1 MWMSVMVSSGFCAVC
16 TIPGQGPRQRHV
28 TGGIDSSGRA
38 EEIGQGL
45 RESIVKD
52 LIRAHAGLLFAGVA
66 TFVMMGAGQAL
77 FGPALPVYG
86 RSFSLTEGEAG
97 LFVALLWV
105 GCFLGVGLMY
115 VWGAVIGPR
124 HALAAMALGAGGLA
138 ASPVWGLTLAGGVVF
153 GMGYGMATAVFN
165 PRVMR
170 AFGPTGPSMLSLLN
184 ATFGVGAI
192 AAPLVF
198 VWLGSDPAW
207 SFGLVAVAILATWVF
222 AGPAGRVGVAPLGE
236 VKAFRPHWPI
246 LVFGMVAIGMEAS
259 LAGLG
264 PTALIRAGIAEE
276 QASKLLSAFFV
287 VFLLARVGLIFI
299 AHRVEPFLIFT
310 AAVGSA
316 AVFALGAVFLAPG
329 PFFVAMG
336 ASTGVFFPGF
346 YVTASGKMGEDIRVP
361 PTIVASG
368 LVGAISTPLI
378 LAPLSAVLGD
388 RGFFLLVSGI
398 LVTVSLAAL
407 VSLRRMRV

>member
-1 MWMSVMVSSGFCAVC
+1 M
-16 TIPGQGPRQRHV
+16 
-28 TGGIDSSGRA
+28 
-38 EEIGQGL
+38 
-45 RESIVKD
+45 KD

-77 FGPALPVYG
+77 FGPALPVYV
-86 RSFSLTEGEAG
+86 RDFTLTEAEAG

-105 GCFLGVGLMY
+105 GCFLGVGIMY
-115 VWGAVIGPR
+115 FKGALIGPR
-124 HALAAMALGAGGLA
+124 HTLFAMAAGTGVMA
-138 ASPVWGLTLAGGVVF
+138 VSPNWVLTLLGGVLF

-170 AFGPTGPSMLSLLN
+170 AFGATGPSMLSLLN

-192 AAPLVF
+192 VAPLVF

-207 SFGLVAVAILATWVF
+207 AFGIVALVLAAIWLG
-222 AGPAGRVGVAPLGE
+222 AGAAGREGVVQSGA
-236 VKAFRPHWPI
+236 VKAFKPHWPI
-246 LVFGMVAIGMEAS
+246 LGFGLVAIGMEAS

-276 QASKLLSAFFV
+276 TASQLLSAFFV
-287 VFLLARVGLIFI
+287 VFLLARVVLIFV
-299 AHRVEPFLIFT
+299 AHRVEPFVLYT
-310 AAVGSA
+310 TAVGSA
-316 AVFALGAVFLAPG
+316 ALFALGAVFVAPG

-346 YVTASGKMGEDIRVP
+346 YVTASGKMGEDLRVP

-368 LVGAISTPLI
+368 LVGAICTPLL
-378 LAPLSAVLGD
+378 LAPLSAQMGD
-388 RGFFLLVSGI
+388 RGFFILAAGI
-398 LVTVSLAAL
+398 LVAVSLAAL

>member
-1 MWMSVMVSSGFCAVC
+1 
-16 TIPGQGPRQRHV
+16 
-28 TGGIDSSGRA
+28 
-38 EEIGQGL
+38 
-45 RESIVKD
+45 VKD

-77 FGPALPVYG
+77 FGPALPVYV
-86 RSFSLTEGEAG
+86 RDFALSEAEAG

-115 VWGAVIGPR
+115 FKGAVIGPR
-124 HALAAMALGAGGLA
+124 HALAAMALGAGGMA
-138 ASPVWGLTLAGGVVF
+138 ASPGWVLTVLGGMVF

-170 AFGPTGPSMLSLLN
+170 AFGAAGPSMLSLLN

-198 VWLGSDPAW
+198 VWLGSDPVWA
-207 SFGLVAVAILATWVF
+207 FGSVAAVLVVIWAL
-222 AGPAGRVGVAPLGE
+222 AGPAGREGVAPRGE
-236 VKAFRPHWPI
+236 VKAFRPHWEI
-246 LVFGMVAIGMEAS
+246 LGFGAIAIGMEAS

-264 PTALIRAGIAEE
+264 PTALIRAGVAEE
-276 QASKLLSAFFV
+276 RASELLSAFFV

-299 AHRVEPFLIFT
+299 AHRVQPFVLFT
-310 AAVGSA
+310 VAVGSA
-316 AVFALGAVFLAPG
+316 ALFALGAIFIAPG

-346 YVTASGKMGEDIRVP
+346 YVTAAGKMGEDIRVP

-368 LVGAISTPLI
+368 LVGAITAPLL
-378 LAPLSAVLGD
+378 LAPFSAALGD
-388 RGFFLLVSGI
+388 RGFFVLVAGI
-398 LVTVSLAAL
+398 LVTVSLAATL
-407 VSLRRMRV
+407 SLRRMRV